1 MKLFLT
7 SNIGGI
13 HKEEGMEVPCALDA
27 SNHFTELLQK
37 YWKANSKCLIISSDP
52 ENEEINDKFKALYEA
67 AFKISG
73 FSLSQIDVCDRR
85 NENKLA
91 DMIYDYDALILA
103 GGHVPT
109 ENNFFA
115 RLHLRKL
122 IKSYDGIVIGI
133 SAGSMNS
140 ADVVYA
146 QPELDSEAVDPEY
159 KRYLN
164 GLNLTNISILP
175 HFQYVKDLSIG
186 GLRVLEDISLP
197 DSKVRPFYALVDGSY
212 IFVENDKTTLYG
224 EAYLLK
230 EGTIEKVCEKEKKI
244 NLKQ

>member
-13 HKEEGMEVPCALDA
+13 HEEKGTEVPCALDA

-37 YWKANSKCLIISSDP
+37 YWKANSKCLIISSSP

-73 FSLSQIDVCDRR
+73 FSLSQIDVCDKR
-85 NENKLA
+85 NENKFA
-91 DMIYDYDALILA
+91 DMLYDYDVLILA

-115 RLHLRKL
+115 RLHLKEL

-140 ADVVYA
+140 SDVVYA

-159 KRYLN
+159 KRYLK

-175 HFQYVKDLSIG
+175 HFQHVKDLSIG

-212 IFVENDKTTLYG
+212 IFVENNKTTLYG
-224 EAYLLK
+224 EAYFLK
-230 EGTIEKVCEKEKKI
+230 DGTIEKVCEKDKKM
-244 NLKQ
+244 LLD